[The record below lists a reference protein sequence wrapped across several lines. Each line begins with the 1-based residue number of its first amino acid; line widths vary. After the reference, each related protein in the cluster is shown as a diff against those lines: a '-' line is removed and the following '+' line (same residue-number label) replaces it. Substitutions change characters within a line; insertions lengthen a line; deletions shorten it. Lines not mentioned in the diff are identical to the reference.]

1 MHPILH
7 RHIVERLMCK
17 RNLHHELGFDIDDRV
32 GVGGHRRFGRRI
44 GELGQRWD
52 REAREPWMLECLLG
66 SDAQFGRELQQ
77 LGQQV
82 DLLHVGMREA
92 ALQWFD
98 RCHWVRLEHFELLL
112 SERENE
118 RERESERVSERAY
131 CIVSCYL
138 IQWQC

>member
-1 MHPILH
+1 
-7 RHIVERLMCK
+7 
-17 RNLHHELGFDIDDRV
+17 
-32 GVGGHRRFGRRI
+32 
-44 GELGQRWD
+44 
-52 REAREPWMLECLLG
+52 MLECLLG

-118 RERESERVSERAY
+118 RERERVCVRER
-131 CIVSCYL
+131 IVL
-138 IQWQC
+138 LVAT